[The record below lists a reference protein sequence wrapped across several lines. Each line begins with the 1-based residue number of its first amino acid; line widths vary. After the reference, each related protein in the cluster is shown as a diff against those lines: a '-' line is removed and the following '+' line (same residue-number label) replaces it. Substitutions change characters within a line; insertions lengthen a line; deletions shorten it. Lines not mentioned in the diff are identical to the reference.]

1 MDWDD
6 LKVFLQAAQHGT
18 LTAASRKLRISV
30 ATASRRL
37 DRLEEALGKKL
48 FTRHA
53 SGLTL
58 TAEGRRMLERA
69 TSVEA
74 SVSELLRVMVGE
86 HQEEVGRVRV
96 STIETLA
103 SHVLAPS
110 LGHFNAS
117 YPGIELTIRAQNRIV
132 NLANGGADLA
142 LRVVKPRE
150 DRVIGAR
157 VATIGY
163 GLYASEDYLRRRG
176 YPKAP
181 EDDLR
186 GHALISWDAP
196 MELLPEMTWLLM
208 RADRQD
214 VILRLSS
221 ATAMQEAAIAGA
233 GIALLPD
240 FMAKPELVELVGA
253 SQLPTR
259 DVWLVMHEDL
269 RHAAAIRAVAD
280 HITRIAREVI
290 GAPRGPIH
298 A

>member
-18 LTAASRKLRISV
+18 LTAASRKLKISV

-74 SVSELLRVMVGE
+74 SVSELLRVMVNE
-86 HQEEVGRVRV
+86 HQDQVGRVRV

-110 LGHFNAS
+110 LGDFSAS
-117 YPGIELTIRAQNRIV
+117 YPGIELTIRAQTRIV
-132 NLANGGADLA
+132 NLSNGDADLA

-163 GLYASEDYLRRRG
+163 GLYASEDYLSRRG

-181 EDDLR
+181 QDDLR
-186 GHALISWDAP
+186 GHALISWDVP
-196 MELLPEMTWLLM
+196 MELMPEMTWLLM

-240 FMAKPELVELVGA
+240 FMAKPQLVELVGA
-253 SQLPTR
+253 HQLPTR

-280 HITRIAREVI
+280 HITRVARQVI

-298 A
+298 T